1 MLKVRP
7 LVESINKSGID
18 RGNLFIT
25 LSIYSDEVQNTNDI
39 KLQLERFLNLIES
52 DYVDSIQFPIE
63 LIQKI
68 SLEKIKNFT
77 KQLLQEG
84 KTRFTS
90 LTNAN
95 LELLKKYH
103 SIFGDKLFAH
113 DLAYNFEIRENER
126 FGITKYAK
134 DYGILNIVYQP
145 LRRNRTASRNW
156 PLLVELS
163 QKYQKTQNQ
172 IILNWIVS
180 KGFLPLIKSTNQSHI
195 KENLESFDF
204 TIETKD
210 LERLNNFEIAGY
222 KAPKIDWDC
231 SGNGVT
237 IDQLPNMFDTIYS
250 SNNT

>member
-39 KLQLERFLNLIES
+39 KLQLERFLNLIWS

-95 LELLKKYH
+95 LELLK
-103 SIFGDKLFAH
+103 
-113 DLAYNFEIRENER
+113 N
-126 FGITKYAK
+126 
-134 DYGILNIVYQP
+134 
-145 LRRNRTASRNW
+145 
-156 PLLVELS
+156 
-163 QKYQKTQNQ
+163 
-172 IILNWIVS
+172 IIL
-180 KGFLPLIKSTNQSHI
+180 FLGTNYLLT
-195 KENLESFDF
+195 N
-204 TIETKD
+204 
-210 LERLNNFEIAGY
+210 
-222 KAPKIDWDC
+222 
-231 SGNGVT
+231 
-237 IDQLPNMFDTIYS
+237 
-250 SNNT
+250 